1 MIENSL
7 LRRIIFRVRPS
18 LARLEGS
25 EQVYATIAM
34 VPVVLMTP
42 IVVLGVVWLAAV
54 TRWSALVDHLPL
66 VALLLAALIIIHA
79 RNHAIFFETRDGDL
93 IRTTGSLD
101 TVVVWSAM
109 LIAGPVVLWGALLEH
124 IAQTIYG
131 MHKARRRNQPPDGWL
146 RLSMLA
152 QSASGLVFNL
162 LSLAIFRAL
171 GGSYPLAGFALADW
185 GPAVIGLAAGSVLS
199 QAMYY
204 PLFRV
209 VGTITG
215 QAQMT
220 LLSVF
225 LLVMGL
231 LMVPFAVLGALIESE
246 GTFGLFA
253 LYVAGIVLINLLA
266 HYLSRTNER
275 SQQRAR
281 ELTRLEALGE
291 ALIQAPPDLSTLESV
306 LREHVISMFPVDRF
320 ELRLFPVEG
329 DDVPSGFVWPAL
341 HLAASPY
348 RPPVSIEDWQRL
360 RAANQTHI
368 ILPNVRPPDVSTI
381 YGDALIVPIATD
393 TPGEEGGERERLLG
407 GIALLRHRDSGK
419 TIHSLPALQAL
430 ASQVASA
437 YYRAHV
443 HLETL
448 TAQKMAQ
455 ELDFAGRI
463 QAKFL
468 PARVPHIPGWDIA
481 AGLIPARQTSG
492 DFYDFVPFEDG
503 RLGVVVADVAD
514 KGTGAALY
522 MALSRTLIR
531 TFALQTPDAPEAAL
545 CAANERLLTDTQ
557 SEQFVTVFYGVLDPA
572 NGTLTYA
579 NAGHNPGFLL
589 RATSSEPVT
598 ALPRT
603 GLPLGM
609 FEGMVWERATVT
621 LGADEALVLYTDG
634 VSEAHD
640 SLNAAF
646 GEDRLCDVVRTEM
659 THTAADICAA
669 VTHAVQSFVGDTP
682 QFDDITL
689 MIAVRR

>member
-1 MIENSL
+1 MTESSL

-18 LARLEGS
+18 LTRLEGS
-25 EQVYATIAM
+25 EQVYAVIAM

-42 IVVLGVVWLAAV
+42 IAVFGVVWLAAV
-54 TRWSALVDHLPL
+54 TRWSALVDHVPL
-66 VALLLAALIIIHA
+66 LVLLLVALIIIHA
-79 RNHAIFFETRDGDL
+79 RNHTIYFETRDGDL
-93 IRTTGSLD
+93 IRSIGSLD

-109 LIAGPVVLWGALLEH
+109 LIAGPVVLWSTLLEH
-124 IAQTIYG
+124 VLQTVRAMIA
-131 MHKARRRNQPPDGWL
+131 ARRRNQPPDGWA
-146 RLSMLA
+146 RLSVLVQSMSALA
-152 QSASGLVFNL
+152 FNL
-162 LSLAIFRAL
+162 LSLAIYRAL
-171 GGSYPLAGFALADW
+171 GGGYPLAGFALADW

-199 QAMYY
+199 QALYY

-220 LLSVF
+220 LLSAF

-231 LMVPFAVLGALIESE
+231 LMVPFAVLGALNYSE
-246 GTFGLFA
+246 GAVGLFA
-253 LYVAGIVLINLLA
+253 LYVAGIVLMNLLTY
-266 HYLSRTNER
+266 YLSRTNER

-306 LREHVISMFPVDRF
+306 LREHVMNMFPMDRF

-329 DDVPSGFVWPAL
+329 DDVPAGFTWPAL
-341 HLAASPY
+341 HLTAPAD
-348 RPPVSIEDWQRL
+348 RPPLPDADWERL
-360 RAANQTHI
+360 RAANQSAIT
-368 ILPNVRPPDVSTI
+368 LPNVSPPDTTTI
-381 YGDALIVPIATD
+381 HGDALIVPIATD

-407 GIALLRHRDSGK
+407 GIALLRHHDNGK

-448 TAQKMAQ
+448 AAQKMAQ
-455 ELDFAGRI
+455 ELELAGRI
-463 QAKFL
+463 QARFL
-468 PARVPHIPGWDIA
+468 PDSVPHVGGWDIA

-492 DFYDFVPFEDG
+492 DFYDFVLFDDG

-531 TFALQTPDAPEAAL
+531 TFALQTPDSPETAL

-557 SEQFVTVFYGVLDPA
+557 SEQFVTVFYGVLNPA

-579 NAGHNPGFLL
+579 NAGHNPGFVLCGDN
-589 RATSSEPVT
+589 RTPVA

-621 LGADEALVLYTDG
+621 LAAGDALVLYTDG

-640 SLNAAF
+640 SRNAAF
-646 GEDRLCDVVRTEM
+646 GETRLCDVVRTQIARP
-659 THTAADICAA
+659 AADIRAA
-669 VTHAVQSFVGDTP
+669 VTHAVQTFVGDTP